1 MLEVLLLAVGLAM
14 DASAVA
20 AARGAQVRSLASRD
34 FVLLPLL
41 FGGFQAGMA
50 LLGWLGTSRVLHI
63 IDRWDH
69 YLAFALLV
77 AIGGKMLLEAWR
89 HGDAGDQAAET
100 PQRGLMTDLSL
111 AIATSLD
118 AAAAG
123 VSLPSLAAPPALS
136 LLLIGA
142 VTLGLSAGAFLI
154 GCRVGAR
161 LGRAATA
168 LGGLVLIGIATR
180 LLWSALAS

>member
-1 MLEVLLLAVGLAM
+1 MFEVLLLAVGLAM

-20 AARGAQVRSLASRD
+20 AARGAAVRSLASRD

-41 FGGFQAGMA
+41 FGAFQAGMA
-50 LLGWLGTSRVLHI
+50 LLGWLGASGAMHL

-77 AIGGKMLLEAWR
+77 AVGGKMLLEAWR
-89 HGDAGDQAAET
+89 GEEEEPDNLKRSLT
-100 PQRGLMTDLSL
+100 TDLSL
-111 AIATSLD
+111 ALATSLD

-136 LLLIGA
+136 LTVIGL
-142 VTLGLSAGAFLI
+142 VTAGLAAAAYVI

-168 LGGLVLIGIATR
+168 LGGLVLIGIAVR
-180 LLWSALAS
+180 LLWSALA